1 MSNIK
6 FINLAKFLDK
16 FEKNPQ
22 SAALLKDLLFSN
34 WRTYLL

>member
-6 FINLAKFLDK
+6 FLNLAKVLDK
-16 FEKNPQ
+16 FEKNHQ

-34 WRTYLL
+34 WRTY